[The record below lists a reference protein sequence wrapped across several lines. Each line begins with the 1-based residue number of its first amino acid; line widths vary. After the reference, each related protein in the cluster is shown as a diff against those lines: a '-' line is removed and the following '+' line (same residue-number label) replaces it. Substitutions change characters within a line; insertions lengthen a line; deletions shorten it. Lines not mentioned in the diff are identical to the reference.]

1 MKYVVEINGERVHVE
16 LDGSTAVV
24 NGERFNV
31 NLQAIPGTPVRLVR
45 IGEAVH
51 RLTSR
56 RQPQDGRGAYTL
68 DVDGF
73 RYEVLTLDER
83 MRAIRDLSAKSE
95 AAAGPA
101 PLKAPMPGL
110 VVRIAVAVGDLVSA
124 GQALVVVEA
133 MKMENEL
140 RATVPALVTAI
151 RAVQGIAV
159 EKGAVLIEL
168 GPLP

>member
-1 MKYVVEINGERVHVE
+1 MKYVVEINGERVAVE

-24 NGERFNV
+24 NGEQFNV

-51 RLTSR
+51 RMTSR
-56 RQPQDGRGAYTL
+56 RQPQNGRGAYTL

-73 RYEVLTLDER
+73 RHEVITLDER
-83 MRAIRDLSAKSE
+83 MRAIRDLSAKNE

-110 VVRIAVAVGDLVSA
+110 VVRIAVEVGDLVAA

-140 RATVPALVTAI
+140 RATVAGQVTAI
-151 RAVQGIAV
+151 RAVQGTAV
-159 EKGAVLIEL
+159 DKGAILIEL